1 MQILVE
7 HIQNNHHKKEVW
19 LLDKLWHFVFYSIN
33 LAWQPNKLTDYI
45 YSNLNAEYAYIVR
58 VETLH

>member
-1 MQILVE
+1 MQQLV
-7 HIQNNHHKKEVW
+7 IDNTNLRHKKEVW

-45 YSNLNAEYAYIVR
+45 YSNLTEEYAYIVR